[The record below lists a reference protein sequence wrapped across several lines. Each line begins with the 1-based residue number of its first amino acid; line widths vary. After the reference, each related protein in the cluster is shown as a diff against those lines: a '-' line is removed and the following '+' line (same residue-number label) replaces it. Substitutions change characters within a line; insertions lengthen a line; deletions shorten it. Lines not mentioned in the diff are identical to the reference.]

1 MEIAYQTHFI
11 NFGIDAF
18 LVRMYD
24 KINRVYALTRTQ
36 AEAKVQD
43 EKIEDT
49 LLDLANYAILTVIEL
64 REEKLKNN

>member
-1 MEIAYQTHFI
+1 
-11 NFGIDAF
+11 
-18 LVRMYD
+18 MYD

-49 LLDLANYAILTVIEL
+49 LMDLANYAILTVIEL
-64 REEKLKNN
+64 REERLKNN